1 MTVPTATVVV
11 PAPERERRPRQG
23 RETPEIP
30 GRAPLAHEPVPAPP
44 GTAPPGNAP
53 QVVVLA
59 GEDEDACRREP
70 HIWRGI
76 D

>member
-1 MTVPTATVVV
+1 MTVPTARVVV
-11 PAPERERRPRQG
+11 PAPERERRSRQG
-23 RETPEIP
+23 REVPELP
-30 GRAPLAHEPVPAPP
+30 ARASWSQEPVTAPP
-44 GTAPPGNAP
+44 GTAPGNAP

>member
-1 MTVPTATVVV
+1 MTVSTAPVVV
-11 PAPERERRPRQG
+11 PAPERERVVRQA
-23 RETPEIP
+23 REAHEVPAAAHVS
-30 GRAPLAHEPVPAPP
+30 RAPEPAS
-44 GTAPPGNAP
+44 GP
-53 QVVVLA
+53 QSVVLA